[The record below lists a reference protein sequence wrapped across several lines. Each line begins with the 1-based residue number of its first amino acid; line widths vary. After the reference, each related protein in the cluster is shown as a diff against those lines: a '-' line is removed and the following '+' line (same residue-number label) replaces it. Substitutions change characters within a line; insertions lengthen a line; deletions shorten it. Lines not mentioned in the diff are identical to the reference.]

1 MIHDAASTFYKQSVH
16 QTSRSLFINFKKQ
29 TTMKKLWYVSFALC
43 AVFLVSCKETS
54 SQSSTIDTS
63 TADSTS
69 ITPNENESTLS
80 ESESESESASS
91 SEDWDAVIEEY
102 DSFTD
107 KYITMLKKVQKG
119 DMSMYAELAEVT
131 EKLESLTQKIE
142 EAKGE
147 MSASQAAKFTKIQ
160 AKYLKAAAQS
170 M

>member
-1 MIHDAASTFYKQSVH
+1 
-16 QTSRSLFINFKKQ
+16 
-29 TTMKKLWYVSFALC
+29 MKKLWYVSFALC

-63 TADSTS
+63 AADSTS
-69 ITPNENESTLS
+69 ITPNENESTL
-80 ESESESESASS
+80 SESESASS

-107 KYITMLKKVQKG
+107 KHITILKKAQKG

>member
-1 MIHDAASTFYKQSVH
+1 
-16 QTSRSLFINFKKQ
+16 
-29 TTMKKLWYVSFALC
+29 MKKLWYVSFALC

-63 TADSTS
+63 AADSTS

-80 ESESESESASS
+80 ESESASSS
-91 SEDWDAVIEEY
+91 SEDRDAVIEEY

-107 KYITMLKKVQKG
+107 KYITILKKAQKG

-131 EKLESLTQKIE
+131 EKLESLTQKIK

>member
-1 MIHDAASTFYKQSVH
+1 VYTQPHVPYSL
-16 QTSRSLFINFKKQ
+16 TSKKQ

-63 TADSTS
+63 AADSTS
-69 ITPNENESTLS
+69 ITPNENESTL
-80 ESESESESASS
+80 SESESASS

-107 KYITMLKKVQKG
+107 KYITILKKAQKG

-131 EKLESLTQKIE
+131 EELESLTQKIE

>member
-1 MIHDAASTFYKQSVH
+1 
-16 QTSRSLFINFKKQ
+16 
-29 TTMKKLWYVSFALC
+29 MKKLWYVSFALC

-63 TADSTS
+63 AADSTS
-69 ITPNENESTLS
+69 ITPNENESTL
-80 ESESESESASS
+80 SESESASS

-107 KYITMLKKVQKG
+107 KYITILKKAQKG

-131 EKLESLTQKIE
+131 EKLESLTQKIK